1 MIRLVL
7 SLLGILL
14 LPSLVSAQA
23 LQVFPQTIEL
33 EVSDL
38 GLEQV
43 ESTVDFLQ
51 ISIDTALLQG
61 SKWRLS
67 VEVTFPPQSF
77 GKTFRPE
84 SLSWTARPPFI
95 SRNLLPNQKV
105 IIGEGTINGRVVEGR
120 LVWRAGDGALAAG
133 DYRGRI
139 ILILEEIP

>member
-14 LPSLVSAQA
+14 LPSLASAQA
-23 LQVFPQTIEL
+23 LQVFPRTIDL
-33 EVSDL
+33 EISDL

-51 ISIDTALLQG
+51 IRIDTGLLQG

-67 VEVTFPPQSF
+67 VEVTVPPESF

-84 SLSWTARPPFI
+84 VLSWTARPPFI

-105 IIGEGTINGRVVEGR
+105 IIGEGPINGRVVEGR
-120 LVWRAGDGALAAG
+120 LIWRAGDGALSAG

-139 ILILEEIP
+139 MLMLEEIP

>member
-33 EVSDL
+33 E
-38 GLEQV
+38 LEQV

>member
-14 LPSLVSAQA
+14 LPSLASAQA
-23 LQVFPQTIEL
+23 LQVFPRTIDL
-33 EVSDL
+33 EISDL

-51 ISIDTALLQG
+51 IRIDTRLLQG
-61 SKWRLS
+61 SRWQLS
-67 VEVTFPPQSF
+67 IQLVTPPESF

-84 SLSWTARPPFI
+84 VLSWTARPPFI

-105 IIGEGTINGRVVEGR
+105 IIGEGPINGRVVEGR
-120 LVWRAGDGALAAG
+120 LVWRAGDGALSAG

-139 ILILEEIP
+139 MLILEEIP